1 MKLGHMPFK
10 FRLFPTFGQLPRT
23 WRSLGIIVVVGL
35 VEGLGISLFIPLL
48 EILQNGSIKTD
59 NAILNMIQSVYAAVG
74 LELTLYS
81 SLMGIVIIV
90 SASLTLNFIQRLVI
104 ANALYRFTQQL
115 RANLARSTFMSNWQ
129 RLSDIN
135 QGSSIN
141 LMVQESHRGG
151 MALLSEVMCAASII
165 QVLILLAFAAAI
177 SWELVL
183 LCFVFVLISLLI
195 IRPLLVSA
203 KHLGKMKT
211 QINNKLS
218 FAFVDYLRGSKFIK
232 LTATEHIVQNH
243 LNRILEAS
251 YQNLFASEVNK
262 SAVYLFSQL
271 LPLILLAAAI
281 VTAHDILS
289 ISVSMILV
297 FLLLL
302 IRITPRIVQFQQHY
316 QTFMAAISALEAVN
330 LEIRSNTD
338 FLESSSDHAKIHT
351 ELKNEIILD
360 DVHFNYEGSTSSAVQ
375 GVSLKLLRNSFNALV
390 GTSGSGKSTLVDL
403 ISGIQSP
410 AAGHVLIDNDDLRD
424 LQPSSWRQKIGYVG
438 QETTIFND
446 TIRNNMCFAH
456 PDATD
461 DEILERLKI
470 ANFIPVLEPLPDGL
484 DTVLGENGTKLSGG
498 ERQRLAIARALM
510 GKPALLILDEA
521 TSALDNESEH
531 LIQKAIETIAGEI
544 TIVVIAHRLS
554 TIRMADIIHVMED
567 GQLIESG
574 DFDQLLKKDRRFAEL
589 YKIQYSS

>member
-1 MKLGHMPFK
+1 MPFK

-23 WRSLGIIVVVGL
+23 WRSIAIIVVVGL

-48 EILQNGSIKTD
+48 DILQNGGIKTN
-59 NAILNMIQSVYAAVG
+59 NAILNLIQSVYAALG

-81 SLMGIVIIV
+81 SLIGIVIIV

-104 ANALYRFTQQL
+104 SDALFRFTQQL

-129 RLSDIN
+129 HLSDIN
-135 QGSSIN
+135 QGSTIN
-141 LMVQESHRGG
+141 LMVQETHRGG
-151 MALLSEVMCAASII
+151 MALLSEVMCVASII
-165 QVLILLAFAAAI
+165 QIFILLGFAAAI

-183 LCFVFVLISLLI
+183 LCFMFVLISLLI
-195 IRPLLVSA
+195 IRPLLISA
-203 KHLGKMKT
+203 KRIGELKT
-211 QINNKLS
+211 QINKKLS
-218 FAFVDYLRGSKFIK
+218 FTFLDYLRGGKFIK
-232 LTATEHIVQNH
+232 LTATEQAVQNH
-243 LNRILEAS
+243 LDNILEVS

-262 SAVYLFSQL
+262 SAIYFFSQL

-281 VTAHDILS
+281 VTAHDLLS
-289 ISVSMILV
+289 ISASMILV

-302 IRITPRIVQFQQHY
+302 VRITPRMVQFQQQY
-316 QTFMAAISALEAVN
+316 QTYMAAASALEAVN
-330 LEIRSNTD
+330 LEIGRNTN
-338 FLESSSDHAKIHT
+338 FLESPSDHAKTHT
-351 ELKNEIILD
+351 ELKNQITLD
-360 DVHFNYEGSTSSAVQ
+360 NVHFNYEGSTSAAVQ

-403 ISGIQSP
+403 ISGIQTP
-410 AAGHVLIDNDDLRD
+410 TAGHIIIDNDNLRD

-446 TIRNNMCFAH
+446 TIRNNMSFAH

-461 DEILERLKI
+461 DEIIERLKI
-470 ANFIPVLEPLPDGL
+470 ANFIPVLDSLPNGL
-484 DTVLGENGTKLSGG
+484 DTELGENGTKLSGG

-510 GKPALLILDEA
+510 GDPALLILDEA
-521 TSALDNESEH
+521 TSALDNESER
-531 LIQKAIETIAGEI
+531 LIQKAVETIAGEI
-544 TIVVIAHRLS
+544 TIIVIAHRLS

-567 GQLIESG
+567 GRLIESG
-574 DFDQLLKKDRRFAEL
+574 NFDQLLKEGQRFAEL